1 MEQHDKEN
9 GGGAMSMLAGTPSL
23 RRGGCA
29 TPLAPAQITSSLDFG
44 VDDEVT
50 SMAVGCVLDSLDD
63 IHCLLEAKV
72 KTSFKSRYINFQ
84 QPGRNIGCRKRDRST
99 LIYFANK

>member
-1 MEQHDKEN
+1 MYSTKQHDKEN

-72 KTSFKSRYINFQ
+72 KTLLSMFP
-84 QPGRNIGCRKRDRST
+84 PGRNIGCRKRNVT
-99 LIYFANK
+99 LKNLANT

>member
-1 MEQHDKEN
+1 MKQHEKEN

-72 KTSFKSRYINFQ
+72 KTVHISSISNHQVEISVAGK
-84 QPGRNIGCRKRDRST
+84 RKP
-99 LIYFANK
+99 

>member
-1 MEQHDKEN
+1 MKQHEKEN

-44 VDDEVT
+44 VDDDRVT
-50 SMAVGCVLDSLDD
+50 ASPRYN
-63 IHCLLEAKV
+63 EPRY
-72 KTSFKSRYINFQ
+72 SRILHY
-84 QPGRNIGCRKRDRST
+84 
-99 LIYFANK
+99 